1 MCFNI
6 LDIGLEPSIS
16 LIKTLAHNE
25 IEEPYLHHYLFST
38 ISVILFYIQAL
49 HAKIHT
55 IEILASAY
63 LDFIFTSDGR
73 WDSFVSGQRS

>member
-1 MCFNI
+1 M
-6 LDIGLEPSIS
+6 
-16 LIKTLAHNE
+16 
-25 IEEPYLHHYLFST
+25 HHYLFST

-73 WDSFVSGQRS
+73 WDSFSRSYMFYPRPSLTRLERKSNSKRSANEAENDHN